1 VNHEIKEQQVK
12 VEQLQ
17 KTLEKLKDGRMV
29 SVSQS
34 KEIQSAYL
42 VEVRYVE
49 KLLRLEK
56 EKLEKLLLGDDS
68 KKKTGLRE
76 QREITGKVE
85 FVGQL
90 PKNPRI

>member
-1 VNHEIKEQQVK
+1 MNHAIKEQQVK

-17 KTLEKLKDGRMV
+17 KTLEKLKDKRMV
-29 SVSQS
+29 SVSKS
-34 KEIQSAYL
+34 KESQTAYL

-56 EKLEKLLLGDDS
+56 ETLERLLS
-68 KKKTGLRE
+68 EVEVKKKTGLRE
-76 QREITGKVE
+76 SKEIKGNVE